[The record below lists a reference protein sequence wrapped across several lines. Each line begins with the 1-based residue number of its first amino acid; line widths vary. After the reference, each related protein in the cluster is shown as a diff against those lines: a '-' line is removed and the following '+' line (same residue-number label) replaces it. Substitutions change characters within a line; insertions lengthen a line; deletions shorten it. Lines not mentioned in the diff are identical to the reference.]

1 MAYSAFNP
9 EIESHFL
16 AAVIQ
21 FPETYGEVSLANEKD
36 FSPVHR
42 PIYSVIRQQLESTP
56 AAPVTTVILADKL
69 KAYGVDASKLAGV
82 EPYDYM
88 WALSAKPVKRDEAVG
103 LLKELKLIT
112 VRRELVD
119 KCKEAE
125 RALKETPPERFDE
138 MVGIVDKALSSV
150 NTEYYK
156 ASSTIDIF
164 ESIIDITE
172 ERGNNPVTADSIGYQ
187 GPFPSLN
194 STLGN
199 LVFPGS
205 LTVLAA
211 RTGQSKSS
219 LSFFYCAYIA
229 ERYGVPILWLDA
241 AEMTVEQLQ
250 QRAVCCFSEGRI
262 PLWAVRSGEW
272 RKNKEWTRIIREEIW
287 PKVKKIRFA
296 YCNVGNMTP
305 KEKISFI
312 KRHYYSKVGRGNFL
326 LIGDDYLKGIETFG
340 ANKAEHQTMGYF
352 VGEIKSLITD
362 EIQAGYWTSV
372 QQNRMGITGGKKGDE
387 LEAADSANSVG
398 ISDRITQQATN
409 AFAMR
414 YKVSEEL
421 AAERN
426 LLGNMVLKP
435 IKTREAYGVDYMKIL
450 SQVKMPNGRFAPNY
464 YNLESQGFYF
474 RDKGL
479 MSAGLEALGQGV
491 IETDPKTGEK
501 TFQL

>member
-1 MAYSAFNP
+1 MSYTPFNP

-16 AAVIQ
+16 ACLTQ
-21 FPETYGEVSLANEKD
+21 FPDIWGEVSLAKESD
-36 FSPVHR
+36 FSPIHR
-42 PIYSVIRQQLESTP
+42 PIFSVIRQQLE
-56 AAPVTTVILADKL
+56 AAQPVSTVILADKL
-69 KAYGVDASKLAGV
+69 KSYGVTAAHLADV
-82 EPYDYM
+82 EPYDYV
-88 WALSAKPVKRDEAVG
+88 WALGAKPVSKGDGVS

-112 VRRELVD
+112 VRRDLID
-119 KCKEAE
+119 RCKTAE
-125 RALKETPPERFDE
+125 KALKDTPAAAFDQ
-138 MVGIVDKALSSV
+138 MISIVDKTLTSV
-150 NTEYYK
+150 QTEYYTS
-156 ASSTIDIF
+156 SSTIDLF
-164 ESIIDITE
+164 EDIIDVTE
-172 ERGNNPVTADSIGYQ
+172 TRGNNPVTADTIGYQ

-194 STLGN
+194 ATLGN

-219 LSFFYCAYIA
+219 LSFFYCTYIA
-229 ERYGVPILWLDA
+229 ERYDVPILWLDA

-250 QRAVCCFSEGRI
+250 QRAICCFSQGRI

-272 RKNKEWTRIIREEIW
+272 RKHKEWTAIIRDEVW
-287 PKVKKIRFA
+287 PKVKRIRFA

-305 KEKISFI
+305 KDKISFI
-312 KRHYYSKVGRGNFL
+312 RRHYYNRVGRGNFL
-326 LIGDDYLKGIETFG
+326 LIGDDYLKGIETFS

-352 VGEIKSLITD
+352 VGGIKSLITD

-421 AAERN
+421 AVERN

-450 SQVKMPNGRFAPNY
+450 NQVKLPNGRFAANY
-464 YNLESQGFYF
+464 YNLESQGFHF

-479 MSAGLEALGQGV
+479 MSDGLELMGRG
-491 IETDPKTGEK
+491 IINTDMDGSKAITI
-501 TFQL
+501 